1 MEDFMMSQPELEVRI
16 PKRYV
21 QMMMDGEITGSML
34 LTMVMLYSWSG
45 WDNGYVK
52 KVSSKGLATA
62 SNDAYHRNTYQDA
75 LVRWERMG
83 EIKRHLTLGSH
94 KSYPVTINN
103 YRAQITEIDEETGE
117 SVTKRCM
124 INKHATI
131 TYREYLEGVRAEALD
146 ETLDE
151 GVAEGVEEA
160 LDEALDEGVQRTSIS
175 KHNIL
180 QDSLQED
187 NHNNMQE
194 QQPSAA
200 PAAVVSPSDELKQQA
215 NRIFNLLGD
224 KKPNGSMEKLCN
236 LLRSEDSKLLI
247 EQVLSSPTL
256 VSAKLKGKA
265 SPVGLLI
272 DSVVKGYAQEWLDRL
287 EAGKARGNRR
297 AWVKKDSVST
307 PPDGDAPPCKSWIE
321 ALESEEDF
329 DVVQPEP
336 DKSIEDI
343 ENPEV

>member
-1 MEDFMMSQPELEVRI
+1 MNGNQPDLEVRI

-34 LTMVMLYSWSG
+34 LTMVMLYTWAG

-160 LDEALDEGVQRTSIS
+160 LDEGVQRTSIS
-175 KHNIL
+175 KHDIL
-180 QDSLQED
+180 QDDLLD
-187 NHNNMQE
+187 NKRESMQK

-200 PAAVVSPSDELKQQA
+200 PAALLSSDELKQQEEA
-215 NRIFNLLGD
+215 KRIFNLLGD
-224 KKPNGSMEKLCN
+224 KKPNGSMGKLCN

-297 AWVKKDSVST
+297 AWVKKDSGST
-307 PPDGDAPPCKSWIE
+307 PPDGGAPPSNLTIE

-336 DKSIEDI
+336 DKFIEDI

>member
-1 MEDFMMSQPELEVRI
+1 MNGNQPDLEVRI

-75 LVRWERMG
+75 LVRWEQMG

-94 KSYPVTINN
+94 KSYPVTIHN
-103 YRAQITEIDEETGE
+103 YRAQITKVDEETGE

-160 LDEALDEGVQRTSIS
+160 LDEGVQRTSIS

-180 QDSLQED
+180 QDSLLDNKQESV
-187 NHNNMQE
+187 QE

-224 KKPNGSMEKLCN
+224 KKPNGSMGKLCN

-307 PPDGDAPPCKSWIE
+307 PPDGGAPPSKSWIE
-321 ALESEEDF
+321 ALEDEDGF
-329 DVVQPEP
+329 SISQPEP

-343 ENPEV
+343 ENPEA